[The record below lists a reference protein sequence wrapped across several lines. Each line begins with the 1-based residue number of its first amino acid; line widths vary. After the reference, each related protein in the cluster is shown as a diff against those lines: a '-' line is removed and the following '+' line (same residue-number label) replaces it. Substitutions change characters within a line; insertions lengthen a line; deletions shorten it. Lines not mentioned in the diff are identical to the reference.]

1 MGTPEALP
9 TILAATGLEAW
20 ALRRELRGV
29 SVTRCGVA
37 LRRYKGTAHSEIAI
51 LCGLAGGL
59 NDRIEPGSVA
69 VPDVVGLPDGTRMKC
84 DPIWTGRLRSA
95 AASLGYSTVGG
106 PMLTASEIVTGEARE
121 YWARHGFVAA
131 DMEAGWLMARGV
143 RVATVR
149 VVLDTPAHP
158 IDGQWERP
166 RRALFTVRLWTE
178 LLWLAW
184 RAPRY
189 SMCAARIVRR
199 ALDEA

>member
-1 MGTPEALP
+1 
-9 TILAATGLEAW
+9 
-20 ALRRELRGV
+20 
-29 SVTRCGVA
+29 
-37 LRRYKGTAHSEIAI
+37 
-51 LCGLAGGL
+51 
-59 NDRIEPGSVA
+59 
-69 VPDVVGLPDGTRMKC
+69 MKC

-95 AASLGYSTVGG
+95 AASLGYSTVGE

-121 YWARHGFVAA
+121 YWARHGFAVA
-131 DMEAGWLMARGV
+131 DMEAGRLMARGV

-158 IDGQWERP
+158 IDEWWEQP
-166 RRALFTVRLWTE
+166 ARALLTPRLWRE

-184 RAPRY
+184 CAPRY